1 MKRFISQ
8 DSIEFQISRM
18 RGSTGNWH
26 NFKFQALTYIFRTK
40 LNLSLNDECARA
52 KRLLDEKYFEAG
64 RLREDAVSK
73 GDQCADQ
80 RADKAD
86 LDREIEAIKIQR
98 AEMYREISHLK
109 DHNEQKALEAGN

>member
-1 MKRFISQ
+1 
-8 DSIEFQISRM
+8 M

-86 LDREIEAIKIQR
+86 FDREIEAIKIQR

>member
-1 MKRFISQ
+1 M
-8 DSIEFQISRM
+8 
-18 RGSTGNWH
+18 NY
-26 NFKFQALTYIFRTK
+26 NVLTNTFRTK

-64 RLREDAVSK
+64 RLREDAVAK
-73 GDQCADQ
+73 GDTCADQ

-86 LDREIEAIKIQR
+86 LEREIEAVKIQR

-109 DHNEQKALEAGN
+109 DSNEAKAHEAAT